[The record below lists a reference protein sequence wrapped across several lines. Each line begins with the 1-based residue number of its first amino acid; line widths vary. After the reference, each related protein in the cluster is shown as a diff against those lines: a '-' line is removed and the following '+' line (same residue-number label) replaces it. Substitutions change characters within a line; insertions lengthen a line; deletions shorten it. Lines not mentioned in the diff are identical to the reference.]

1 MKVTKIA
8 AKNFRMLKDATLDL
22 RRDLSLLIG
31 RNNSGKT
38 SFLVLFERF
47 YEPSMKFTFD
57 DFPMEYRGQILSM
70 QHGRRIDDLAIQMI
84 LEIEFNEDDDLKK
97 ISDFILDLDEKN
109 NVVKILFECV
119 IDSDRVLRDL
129 ELVTGC
135 KERYIKKN
143 LHKYLVSSLYAF
155 LKDEDVKENRQ
166 ALVPKDI
173 SLIRALIN
181 FEIIHAR
188 RDVASSEG
196 GKKVLS
202 RLTTQ
207 YFNKTNDEQEHFDPI
222 NELLIGMDEGLEKK
236 YDEFFNPF
244 LAGAK
249 KFLGIDN
256 IKVISNLESK
266 EVLDNCSQVV
276 YGGDGSFLP
285 ETYNGL
291 GHMNILYLLLAIEIR
306 KESFNKSKCQINLLF
321 IEEPEAH
328 THPQIQYVFSTKIKS
343 ILSEIDNLQTVITT
357 HSSHIVSQCNF
368 KDIRYFKSSGAGVEI
383 KNFYSELERK
393 YAADKDSFNF
403 IKQYLTLSA
412 CELFFAS
419 KVVFIEGL
427 TERVLWDYFVSRFD
441 SLDDADQT
449 RVPLSSQNITVL
461 EAGANAKAFRHFLD
475 FIGIKTLIITDI
487 DTTIFKEG
495 EDGKKGGYVSCSVKE
510 GTHTSNAT
518 IRHYLASPGFEE
530 VDEFDKW
537 FVNLKEHSL
546 QVADGNPYIA
556 YQKTENNYH
565 GRSFEDAFVNVNLDL
580 IKENVSNI
588 QGLKNVSAINDAISS
603 YDLVDKVLD
612 KKSAF
617 ASSLL
622 FLALTKENVQWKT
635 PLYIEEG
642 IKWLAK

>member
-1 MKVTKIA
+1 MKVTKIT

-47 YEPSMKFTFD
+47 YEPSVKFTFD
-57 DFPMEYRGQILSM
+57 DFPMEYRGRILAI
-70 QHGRRIDDLAIQMI
+70 QHGGQVDDLAIQMT
-84 LEIEFNEDDDLKK
+84 LEIAFDDGDDLKQ
-97 ISDFILDLDEKN
+97 ISDFILDLDEN
-109 NVVKILFECV
+109 NNSVKILFECI
-119 IDSDRVLRDL
+119 IDAERLLRDL
-129 ELVTGC
+129 ELVTSC

-143 LHKYLVSSLYAF
+143 LHRYLVSNLYAY
-155 LKDEDVKENRQ
+155 LRDEDISENRE
-166 ALVPKDI
+166 ALVPKDL

-202 RLTTQ
+202 KLTTQ
-207 YFNKTNDEQEHFDPI
+207 YFNKSNGEQEHFDPI

-236 YDEFFNPF
+236 YEEFFNPF

-249 KFLGIDN
+249 KFLAIDN
-256 IKVISNLESK
+256 IKVVSNLESK

-276 YGGDGSFLP
+276 YGSDGSFLP

-343 ILSEIDNLQTVITT
+343 ILSEIDNLQTIITT

-368 KDIRYFKSSGAGVEI
+368 EDIRYFKSSSAGVEI
-383 KNFYSELERK
+383 KNFYSELEKK
-393 YAADKDSFNF
+393 YATDIDSFNF

-441 SLDDADQT
+441 SRNEVVDGE
-449 RVPLSSQNITVL
+449 VPLSSQNITLL
-461 EAGANAKAFRHFLD
+461 EVGANAKSFKHFLE

-487 DTTIFKEG
+487 DTTVFRAGVE
-495 EDGKKGGYVSCSVKE
+495 GKKGGYVACGVIE

-518 IRHYLASPGFEE
+518 LRGYLGSPGF
-530 VDEFDKW
+530 DDADKFNTW
-537 FVNLKEHSL
+537 FSNLKSHKL
-546 QVADGNPYIA
+546 QAGDVDPYIA
-556 YQKTENNYH
+556 YQSSENNYH
-565 GRSFEDAFVNVNLDL
+565 GRSFEDAFVNINLEL
-580 IKENVSNI
+580 IKENIGCI
-588 QGLKNVSAINDAISS
+588 QGLKNIEDINEAVNS
-603 YDLVDKVLD
+603 YVLVERILD

-622 FLALTKENVQWKT
+622 FLALTKKNVEWKT

>member
-1 MKVTKIA
+1 MKITKIT

-47 YEPSMKFTFD
+47 YESSIKFTFD
-57 DFPMEYRGQILSM
+57 DFPMEYRGRILAI
-70 QHGRRIDDLAIQMI
+70 QHGMKVDDLAIQMT
-84 LEIEFNEDDDLKK
+84 LEIEFNGDDDLKK
-97 ISDFILDLDEKN
+97 ISDFILDLDETN
-109 NVVKILFECV
+109 NIVKILFECV
-119 IDSDRVLRDL
+119 IDSDRLLRDL
-129 ELVTGC
+129 EVIASC

-143 LHKYLVSSLYAF
+143 LHKYLVTSLYAY
-155 LKDEDVKENRQ
+155 LNEEDINENRQ

-173 SLIRALIN
+173 SLVRALIN

-202 RLTTQ
+202 KLTTQ
-207 YFNKTNDEQEHFDPI
+207 YFNKANGEQDHFDPI

-236 YDEFFNPF
+236 YEEFFNPF

-249 KFLGIDN
+249 KFLAIDN

-368 KDIRYFKSSGAGVEI
+368 EDIRYFKSSNDGVEI
-383 KNFYSELERK
+383 KNFYSELEKK
-393 YAADKDSFNF
+393 YAADIDSFNF

-441 SLDDADQT
+441 SLEGVDEV
-449 RVPLSSQNITVL
+449 RIPLSSQNITLL
-461 EAGANAKAFRHFLD
+461 EAGANAKAFRHFLE
-475 FIGIKTLIITDI
+475 FIGIKALIVTDI
-487 DTTIFKEG
+487 DTTVYKEG
-495 EDGKKGGYVSCSVKE
+495 ENGKKGGYVSCSVSE

-518 IRHYLASPGFEE
+518 IRHYLGSP
-530 VDEFDKW
+530 EFDEVGLFNTW
-537 FVNLKEHSL
+537 FDNLKSHSL
-546 QVADGNPYIA
+546 QSDNVNPFIA
-556 YQKTENNYH
+556 YQKNESGYH
-565 GRSFEDAFVNVNLDL
+565 GRSFEDAFVSINLEL
-580 IKENVSNI
+580 IKENIDNI
-588 QGLKNVSAINDAISS
+588 QGLKNISFISEAKNS
-603 YDLVDKVLD
+603 YEIVDKILD

-622 FLALTKENVQWKT
+622 FLALTKESVQWKT